1 MLKTSVMNS
10 LGNKICEFR
19 KAKGL
24 SLRQLAKKT
33 GIASSSIHK
42 IESGDTANPG
52 AVTVQKLA
60 NALGVSPEML
70 MGLATTKHAGLSL
83 VPQAPNVVN
92 LGSPDGFYRFPC
104 KGYVSA
110 GGLTQAIET
119 EDIVYYEFAGID
131 EYSSDMFCLEVRGD
145 SMNPPV
151 PDRAIILVR
160 SARNM
165 RHKGWYVI
173 LTTDGQSTFKMIEF
187 NESRA
192 VLKPLNPAYEPIKL
206 GHFDFS
212 QVYEVLEIKIRP
224 PR

>member
-1 MLKTSVMNS
+1 MTK
-10 LGNKICEFR
+10 LGETISRIRIEKNF
-19 KAKGL
+19 
-24 SLRQLAKKT
+24 SQRQLAKQS
-33 GIASSSIHK
+33 GVSQASIHK
-42 IESGDTANPG
+42 IETGSTPNPG
-52 AVTVQKLA
+52 SITIKSIAK
-60 NALGVSPEML
+60 ALGVSPEML
-70 MGLATTKHAGLSL
+70 MGLATNKQPSLSL
-83 VPQAPNVVN
+83 VPQAANVVN

-119 EDIVYYEFAGID
+119 QDIVYYEFAGIE
-131 EYSSDMFCLEVRGD
+131 EYSSDMFSLEVRGD

-160 SARNM
+160 PARNM
-165 RHKGWYVI
+165 RHKGWYVV

-187 NESRA
+187 NESKA
-192 VLKPLNPAYEPIKL
+192 VLKPLNPAYEAIKL